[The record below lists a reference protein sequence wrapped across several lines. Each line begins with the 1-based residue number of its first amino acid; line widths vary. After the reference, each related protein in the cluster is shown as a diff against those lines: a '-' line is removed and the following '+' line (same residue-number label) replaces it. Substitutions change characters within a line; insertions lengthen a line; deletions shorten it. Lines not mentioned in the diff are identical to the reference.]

1 MALQIAKRLLRCRA
15 DSVASSVRIFDRTF
29 TSQSNSNLIR
39 ATLFP
44 GDGIG
49 PEIAE
54 SVRQRYA
61 AVVLWAEGPLD
72 KASLV
77 EGKGKTG
84 HILTS
89 ADSTCRTTLGI
100 MIFKVAEVPIEWEEH
115 YVGTEVDPRTNSFLT
130 WESLESVRRNKVG
143 LKGPMAT
150 PIGKGHRSLNL
161 TLRKELNLYANVR
174 PCYSLPG
181 YKTRYDDVNL
191 ITIRENTEGEY
202 SGLEHQVVRG
212 VVESLKIITRQASL
226 RVAEYAFHYAKTHGR
241 ERVSAIHKANIMQKT
256 DGLFLKCCREVA
268 EKYPEIKYEEVVI
281 DNCCMMLVKNPALF
295 DVLVMPNLYG
305 DIISDLCAGLIGGLG
320 LTPSCNIGEGGIAL
334 AEAVHGS
341 APDIAGKNLANPT
354 ALLLSS
360 VSMLRHLEIHDK
372 ADRIQ
377 DAILK
382 TIAEGKYRTGDLGG
396 NATTT
401 EFTNAICDHL

>member
-1 MALQIAKRLLRCRA
+1 MALQIVRR
-15 DSVASSVRIFDRTF
+15 VAHNRTSGISSSTYPRFFDRF
-29 TSQSNSNLIR
+29 FSSPASGSDLIR

-54 SVRQRYA
+54 SVKQGTFPEKFLCEEISYSNVEMLLDSSQNKVFRA
-61 AVVLWAEGPLD
+61 AD
-72 KASLV
+72 
-77 EGKGKTG
+77 
-84 HILTS
+84 
-89 ADSTCRTTLGI
+89 
-100 MIFKVAEVPIEWEEH
+100 VPIEWEEH
-115 YVGTEVDPRTNSFLT
+115 FVGKEVDPRTQSFLT

-181 YKTRYDDVNL
+181 YKTKYDDVDL

-226 RVAEYAFHYAKTHGR
+226 RVAEYAFHYAKAMDEKEYLQYTKQISCR
-241 ERVSAIHKANIMQKT
+241 KLM
-256 DGLFLKCCREVA
+256 CCREVA
-268 EKYPEIKYEEVVI
+268 EKYPEIVYEEVVI
-281 DNCCMMLVKNPALF
+281 DNCCMMLVKNPSLF

-360 VSMLRHLEIHDK
+360 VSMLRHLDLHDK

-377 DAILK
+377 DAVLN

-396 NATTT
+396 KATTT
-401 EFTNAICDHL
+401 DFTKAICDHL

>member
-1 MALQIAKRLLRCRA
+1 MATRFLRRA
-15 DSVASSVRIFDRTF
+15 SKILSSTNPNPSSPLALGRAFSVASAP
-29 TSQSNSNLIR
+29 IR

-54 SVRQRYA
+54 SV
-61 AVVLWAEGPLD
+61 
-72 KASLV
+72 
-77 EGKGKTG
+77 KT
-84 HILTS
+84 
-89 ADSTCRTTLGI
+89 
-100 MIFKVAEVPIEWEEH
+100 IFREAEVPIEWEEH
-115 YVGTEVDPRTNSFLT
+115 YVGDQIDPRTQSFLT
-130 WESLESVRRNKVG
+130 WESLESVRQNKVG

-268 EKYPEIKYEEVVI
+268 EKYPEITYEEVVI

-334 AEAVHGS
+334 AEA
-341 APDIAGKNLANPT
+341 NLANPT
-354 ALLLSS
+354 ALLLSA
-360 VSMLRHLEIHDK
+360 VTMLRHLELYDK

-377 DAILK
+377 DAILN
-382 TIAEGKYRTGDLGG
+382 TIAEGKYRTADLGG
-396 NATTT
+396 TATTT
-401 EFTNAICDHL
+401 DFTKAICDHL

>member
-1 MALQIAKRLLRCRA
+1 MASQLLRRA
-15 DSVASSVRIFDRTF
+15 LGSRSSQILSSTTTAAAGPNFLASVGRQGFLLLY
-29 TSQSNSNLIR
+29 NSDNSHSLSWR
-39 ATLFP
+39 RYR
-44 GDGIG
+44 

-54 SVRQRYA
+54 SVKQ
-61 AVVLWAEGPLD
+61 VF
-72 KASLV
+72 KA
-77 EGKGKTG
+77 
-84 HILTS
+84 
-89 ADSTCRTTLGI
+89 
-100 MIFKVAEVPIEWEEH
+100 AEVPIEWEEH
-115 YVGTEVDPRTNSFLT
+115 YVGTEIDPRTQSFLT

-174 PCYSLPG
+174 PCNSLPG

-202 SGLEHQVVRG
+202 SGLEHQVLLKV
-212 VVESLKIITRQASL
+212 SKIITRQASL

-268 EKYPEIKYEEVVI
+268 EKYPEITYEEVVI

-354 ALLLSS
+354 ALLLSA
-360 VSMLRHLEIHDK
+360 VTMLRHLELNDK
-372 ADRIQ
+372 ADMIQ
-377 DAILK
+377 DAILN
-382 TIAEGKYRTGDLGG
+382 TIAEGRYRTADLGG
-396 NATTT
+396 SSSTTD
-401 EFTNAICDHL
+401 FTRAICDHL

>member
-1 MALQIAKRLLRCRA
+1 MASQLLKRALG
-15 DSVASSVRIFDRTF
+15 
-29 TSQSNSNLIR
+29 SQSGQIFSLSSILSSSSPLPVRAFSSAATPIR

-54 SVRQRYA
+54 SVKQVFR
-61 AVVLWAEGPLD
+61 
-72 KASLV
+72 
-77 EGKGKTG
+77 T
-84 HILTS
+84 
-89 ADSTCRTTLGI
+89 AD
-100 MIFKVAEVPIEWEEH
+100 VPIEWEEH
-115 YVGTEVDPRTNSFLT
+115 YVGDQIDPRTQSFLT
-130 WESLESVRRNKVG
+130 WESLESVRRNGVG

-174 PCYSLPG
+174 PCYSIPG
-181 YKTRYDDVNL
+181 YKTRYDNVNL

-256 DGLFLKCCREVA
+256 DGLFLK
-268 EKYPEIKYEEVVI
+268 
-281 DNCCMMLVKNPALF
+281 LVKNPALF

-354 ALLLSS
+354 ALLLSA
-360 VSMLRHLEIHDK
+360 VTMLRHLKLYEK

-377 DAILK
+377 NAVLN
-382 TIAEGKYRTGDLGG
+382 TIIEGKYRTADLGG
-396 NATTT
+396 SSSTT

>member
-1 MALQIAKRLLRCRA
+1 MTFQLLR
-15 DSVASSVRIFDRTF
+15 RTF
-29 TSQSNSNLIR
+29 GGRFLANPRAFSSAVSSPIR

-49 PEIAE
+49 PEIAD
-54 SVRQRYA
+54 SVKQ
-61 AVVLWAEGPLD
+61 
-72 KASLV
+72 
-77 EGKGKTG
+77 
-84 HILTS
+84 
-89 ADSTCRTTLGI
+89 
-100 MIFKVAEVPIEWEEH
+100 IFEAAEVPIEWEEH
-115 YVGTEVDPRTNSFLT
+115 YVGTEIDPRTQSFLT
-130 WESLESVRRNKVG
+130 WESLESVRRNGVG

-181 YKTRYDDVNL
+181 YKTRYDNVNL

-212 VVESLKIITRQASL
+212 VVESIKIITRQASL
-226 RVAEYAFHYAKTHGR
+226 RVAEYAFHHAKSHGR

-268 EKYPEIKYEEVVI
+268 EKYPEITYEEVVI

-305 DIISDLCAGLIGGLG
+305 DIISDLCAGLVGGLG

-354 ALLLSS
+354 ALLLSG
-360 VSMLRHLEIHDK
+360 VTMLRHLNFNDK
-372 ADRIQ
+372 ADQIQ
-377 DAILK
+377 NAILQ
-382 TIAEGKYRTGDLGG
+382 TIAEGKHRTADLGG
-396 NATTT
+396 SSKTT
-401 EFTNAICDHL
+401 EFTKAIIDHL

>member
-1 MALQIAKRLLRCRA
+1 MALHIAKRLMRNRTTNEFIRNPTLGLY
-15 DSVASSVRIFDRTF
+15 SSSDRTY
-29 TSQSNSNLIR
+29 SSSSSGLIPV
-39 ATLFP
+39 TLFP

-54 SVRQRYA
+54 SVKQVFTA
-61 AVVLWAEGPLD
+61 
-72 KASLV
+72 
-77 EGKGKTG
+77 
-84 HILTS
+84 
-89 ADSTCRTTLGI
+89 
-100 MIFKVAEVPIEWEEH
+100 AEVPIEWEEH
-115 YVGTEVDPRTNSFLT
+115 FVGTEVDPRTQSFVT

-191 ITIRENTEGEY
+191 VTIRENTEGEY

-226 RVAEYAFHYAKTHGR
+226 RVAEYAFYYAKAHGR
-241 ERVSAIHKANIMQKT
+241 DRVSAIHKANIMQKT

-320 LTPSCNIGEGGIAL
+320 LTPSLNIGEGGIAL

-354 ALLLSS
+354 ALLLSA
-360 VSMLRHLEIHDK
+360 VSMLHHLNLNEKGDK
-372 ADRIQ
+372 IQ
-377 DAILK
+377 EAVLK

-396 NATTT
+396 SSTTT
-401 EFTNAICDHL
+401 EFTKAIIDHL

>member
-1 MALQIAKRLLRCRA
+1 MASQILRRTLGSRYFA
-15 DSVASSVRIFDRTF
+15 NQRTFSSVSTP
-29 TSQSNSNLIR
+29 IR

-49 PEIAE
+49 PEIAN
-54 SVRQRYA
+54 SVKQIFQA
-61 AVVLWAEGPLD
+61 AEA
-72 KASLV
+72 
-77 EGKGKTG
+77 
-84 HILTS
+84 
-89 ADSTCRTTLGI
+89 
-100 MIFKVAEVPIEWEEH
+100 PIEWEEH
-115 YVGTEVDPRTNSFLT
+115 HVGTEVDPRTQSFLT

-174 PCYSLPG
+174 PCYSLSG
-181 YKTRYDDVNL
+181 YKTRYDNVDL

-212 VVESLKIITRQASL
+212 VVESIKIITRQASI
-226 RVAEYAFHYAKTHGR
+226 RVAEYAFHYAKAHGR
-241 ERVSAIHKANIMQKT
+241 KTVSAIHKANIMQKT

-268 EKYPEIKYEEVVI
+268 EKYPEITYEEVVI

-320 LTPSCNIGEGGIAL
+320 LTPSINIGGGGIAL

-360 VSMLRHLEIHDK
+360 VSMLRHLDLHDN

-377 DAILK
+377 NAILN
-382 TIAEGKYRTGDLGG
+382 TIAEGKYRTADLGG
-396 NATTT
+396 VSKTT
-401 EFTNAICDHL
+401 EFTKAIIDHL